1 MLGWV
6 RRLLKCWMSDAYY
19 DADQFEKTLKLVFGV
34 RTRIFDSR
42 LSPTNTKVAV
52 TATTISDAR
61 PYVFSNYNGS
71 GQRQRECG
79 ELICIVIVT
88 STDSVAGYQHVRP
101 PESKDEPRIWEA

>member
-1 MLGWV
+1 
-6 RRLLKCWMSDAYY
+6 MSDAYY

-34 RTRIFDSR
+34 RTRMFDSR

-52 TATTISDAR
+52 TATTISDAS
-61 PYVFSNYNGS
+61 PYVFGS

-79 ELICIVIVT
+79 ELICVVIVT

-101 PESKDEPRIWEA
+101 PESKDEPCIWEA